1 VNLKKVLENGGVFL
15 NQEKIKKLESY
26 SEMLLEWNSTHNLT
40 GAKTKEEIYQN
51 ILDSIYPMNFVK
63 EPKELLDIGS
73 GAGFPALALGVVW
86 QNAQIV
92 LAEPRNKRASF
103 LRFVILEL
111 GLSNISVKKMRVENI
126 FGLKFDLITS
136 RAVNQVETLLQISKH
151 LSKKESQYLLFKGER
166 VEDELRDLKL
176 NYKIVERE
184 KRKYLLILGQ
194 EGF

>member
-1 VNLKKVLENGGVFL
+1 
-15 NQEKIKKLESY
+15 
-26 SEMLLEWNSTHNLT
+26 
-40 GAKTKEEIYQN
+40 
-51 ILDSIYPMNFVK
+51 
-63 EPKELLDIGS
+63 
-73 GAGFPALALGVVW
+73 
-86 QNAQIV
+86 
-92 LAEPRNKRASF
+92 
-103 LRFVILEL
+103 
-111 GLSNISVKKMRVENI
+111 MRVENI